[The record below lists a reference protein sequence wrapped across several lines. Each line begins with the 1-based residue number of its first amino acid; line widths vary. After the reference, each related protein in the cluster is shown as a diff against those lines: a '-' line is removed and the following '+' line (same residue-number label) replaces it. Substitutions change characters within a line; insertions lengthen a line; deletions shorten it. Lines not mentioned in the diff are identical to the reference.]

1 MEQIIKRFYEIESV
15 LKPGKVLI
23 IYGARQVGKTTL
35 LEDFLSKT
43 KLKYRLDSGDNIR
56 IQEVLGSQNFDEIL
70 NYAEGYD
77 LIAVDEAQ
85 QIANIGKGLKILVDQ
100 KPELKIIV
108 TGSSSFEISQNISE
122 PLTGRKRTLILY
134 PFANLELLSVYNK
147 FELKE
152 RLNEFLIF
160 GSYPEVITAIEKKEK
175 ITIIGELVNSYLLK
189 DVLSLEK
196 IKGSKSLWNLL
207 KLLAFQTG
215 SQVSVNELA
224 AQIGIDFKTVQ
235 RYLDLLEK
243 AFVIKKVGA
252 FSRNLRKE
260 VVKKAKYYFLD
271 NGIRNGII
279 LNFNRIEDR
288 DDVGKLFEN
297 FVMMERI
304 KLNEYLN
311 RYCRTYFWRT
321 YDQKEI
327 DLIEE
332 KDGKL
337 FAYEFKWSE
346 LKRAKIPTDWAKS
359 YPGSEFKVITPA
371 NYLDFILGLKGE

>member
-108 TGSSSFEISQNISE
+108 TGLSSFEISQNISE

-346 LKRAKIPTDWAKS
+346 LKRAKIPTDWAQS
-359 YPGSEFKVITPA
+359 YPESEFKVITPA